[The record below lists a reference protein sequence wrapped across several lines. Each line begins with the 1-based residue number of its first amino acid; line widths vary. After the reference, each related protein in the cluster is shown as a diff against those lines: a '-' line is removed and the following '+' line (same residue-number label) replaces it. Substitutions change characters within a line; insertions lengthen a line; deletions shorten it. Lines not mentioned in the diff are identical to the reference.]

1 AEILE
6 MAGNAARDKN
16 KRRITPRHMKLA
28 VANDDEP
35 NQVTRQQVTD
45 VCRCVCAYVHTYV
58 YVCVRVS
65 EPVRAGSCDRCG
77 LTCLPPAC
85 VLVSA
90 APEGRDHL
98 QQGGS
103 ASHPPGAAL
112 QEEGGAGKGRGRGS
126 APTAS
131 AAAAQEHEGPQNGQR
146 PPGQWSTGYC
156 GPTCTCA
163 RPGRSDVRGGQRSQR
178 RLHRPAG
185 QEPPPRTEA
194 FTDGERSQQDGR
206 HQGGGHRQ
214 PHRRTLAVGQTSG
227 MAAGFILHCHAPQW
241 GWDQSEQQLERTVR
255 NCLWAS
261 EDRPLTSVAFPP
273 LPAARNGFPRQTAA
287 QLVLKAICSH
297 FVSSSSSSLK
307 NILLCDSESI
317 SVYLQEMAKL
327 DAN

>member
-35 NQVTRQQVTD
+35 NQLLRGVTISSRGVLP
-45 VCRCVCAYVHTYV
+45 RIHPELL
-58 YVCVRVS
+58 S
-65 EPVRAGSCDRCG
+65 KKRAGRGKAEGVAPPPQPAQQRPKSMKALRMVKGHRSTGGQAGATSAGDNGPRDGFTVQPAKSLLLGPRLSLTESEVSRMGAIRAEAIVNPTDAHVLLDAAAGNALEKAGGGASWTALRSCAKH
-77 LTCLPPAC
+77 T
-85 VLVSA
+85 
-90 APEGRDHL
+90 
-98 QQGGS
+98 
-103 ASHPPGAAL
+103 PPG
-112 QEEGGAGKGRGRGS
+112 
-126 APTAS
+126 
-131 AAAAQEHEGPQNGQR
+131 
-146 PPGQWSTGYC
+146 
-156 GPTCTCA
+156 
-163 RPGRSDVRGGQRSQR
+163 
-178 RLHRPAG
+178 
-185 QEPPPRTEA
+185 
-194 FTDGERSQQDGR
+194 
-206 HQGGGHRQ
+206 GGGRV
-214 PHRRTLAVGQTSG
+214 AVGQTSG